1 MRRVFSFLYYF
12 VCASLFFSVTAL
24 AYIDPSAMTYIIQ
37 IIAGVAIAAGAAFS
51 FYFRKLRRRFS
62 RFGKKKDY
70 AAFCEDE
77 TDDDD
82 IGFGDYEIEG
92 ASASAETAAASF
104 AAEQAAAASGV
115 REPAPGMPFSGVR
128 EPASGAAFSDMREP
142 VPGVSFSAAGEPVF
156 DAKGIRPDPY
166 DEAGGEG
173 GLIAENREL
182 KRLLAQERR
191 NVEALKQALHICTAP
206 RR

>member
-1 MRRVFSFLYYF
+1 MRKVLSFLYFF
-12 VCASLFFSVTAL
+12 VCASLLFSVTAL

-51 FYFRKLRRRFS
+51 FYFRKFRRKFS

-70 AAFCEDE
+70 AVSYEDE
-77 TDDDD
+77 TDDDE

-92 ASASAETAAASF
+92 TSVSAETAAASF
-104 AAEQAAAASGV
+104 TAEQAAAASG
-115 REPAPGMPFSGVR
+115 GLG
-128 EPASGAAFSDMREP
+128 AS
-142 VPGVSFSAAGEPVF
+142 VSFSASEEPAF
-156 DAKGIRPDPY
+156 DPQGIRPDPY
-166 DEAGGEG
+166 DESGGEG
-173 GLIAENREL
+173 GLAAENREL
-182 KRLLAQERR
+182 RRLLAEERR